1 MSAIREPRRTFL
13 TQVFLCCFYMIL
25 LVKSAV
31 QAGPIKKCYEIE
43 MYRTLSKLD
52 DLINSQIEIDKKVIE
67 VNLLQE
73 THGMNKADACFVRG
87 SVSQLHEI
95 FQLVKFK
102 QHSPHNT
109 YIKNIVGVFNNH
121 IAECMDLI
129 IDDQFIEIPD
139 NCKATH
145 HFSPTDLLEK
155 VKELL
160 LKAQSFTKNNDILS
174 DNCEEY
180 FAVCDINL
188 AGPPHW
194 ESTSL
199 VTPVDHFTASQKPQ
213 SDMPSTNHTSHSS
226 MDIIVKS
233 SNSYHDMPTRS
244 LGMPQ
249 TTNTSSAPLNWM
261 TKEHTDKNTNLTYTE
276 MGANN
281 SNLNILENKIYT
293 PNASTKPPHTS
304 STAPSHTSA
313 EPPGTNTERLDIS
326 TEPPNPTTELL
337 HIDSDLSLNSSEPPH
352 AGTKTLYAGF
362 DLLPSSTEHPS
373 VDAQHLKDST
383 DPPFSGTSQP
393 HIIRSS
399 SPHSQTQLYSTEF
412 PSNKQYLS
420 NYMMPP
426 SFDET
431 TVYANLVSPDS
442 ITDSASYV
450 KSPFTMEPDL
460 KVSVAQTPD
469 SELLLQSPSDFQF
482 DITHRG
488 AYDSL
493 EDITGNVDS
502 GLHSSVS
509 ITTKMGRSSLN
520 TAMETQTFV
529 TLSSTGSGDFP
540 LNKATMTV
548 SSDEKN
554 RELEDSGLGWAANTL
569 GLSPK
574 NTVSTKNELPV
585 TSPIQSIQPK
595 ISLNKEGQLYHHV
608 LQSEIHIM
616 PHERE
621 NGVAGPNY
629 ASNKLPVIETDQTY
643 RKNSEN
649 AKDRGY
655 LYSLISCIVGMLLC
669 LSAMLYLLHKNR
681 ILRRQLHGTQHD
693 PEVPELRPLQT
704 QQLDV

>member
-188 AGPPHW
+188 A
-194 ESTSL
+194 
-199 VTPVDHFTASQKPQ
+199 
-213 SDMPSTNHTSHSS
+213 
-226 MDIIVKS
+226 
-233 SNSYHDMPTRS
+233 
-244 LGMPQ
+244 
-249 TTNTSSAPLNWM
+249 
-261 TKEHTDKNTNLTYTE
+261 
-276 MGANN
+276 
-281 SNLNILENKIYT
+281 
-293 PNASTKPPHTS
+293 
-304 STAPSHTSA
+304 
-313 EPPGTNTERLDIS
+313 
-326 TEPPNPTTELL
+326 
-337 HIDSDLSLNSSEPPH
+337 
-352 AGTKTLYAGF
+352 
-362 DLLPSSTEHPS
+362 
-373 VDAQHLKDST
+373 
-383 DPPFSGTSQP
+383 
-393 HIIRSS
+393 
-399 SPHSQTQLYSTEF
+399 
-412 PSNKQYLS
+412 
-420 NYMMPP
+420 
-426 SFDET
+426 
-431 TVYANLVSPDS
+431 
-442 ITDSASYV
+442 
-450 KSPFTMEPDL
+450 
-460 KVSVAQTPD
+460 
-469 SELLLQSPSDFQF
+469 
-482 DITHRG
+482 
-488 AYDSL
+488 
-493 EDITGNVDS
+493 
-502 GLHSSVS
+502 
-509 ITTKMGRSSLN
+509 
-520 TAMETQTFV
+520 
-529 TLSSTGSGDFP
+529 
-540 LNKATMTV
+540 
-548 SSDEKN
+548 
-554 RELEDSGLGWAANTL
+554 
-569 GLSPK
+569 
-574 NTVSTKNELPV
+574 
-585 TSPIQSIQPK
+585 
-595 ISLNKEGQLYHHV
+595 
-608 LQSEIHIM
+608 
-616 PHERE
+616 
-621 NGVAGPNY
+621 
-629 ASNKLPVIETDQTY
+629 DQTY